1 MILVHVS
8 EKNRLLNYIESYLLW
23 LINYISIVI
32 YANSS
37 GWNGEIQR
45 DISIEFLY
53 IEVGKQQWVYPMVSM
68 ISVL

>member
-8 EKNRLLNYIESYLLW
+8 EKNRFLNYIESYLLW
-23 LINYISIVI
+23 LIYCISIVI
-32 YANSS
+32 NANSS

-53 IEVGKQQWVYPMVSM
+53 IEVGEQQWVYPMVSI

>member
-1 MILVHVS
+1 MIFDHVS
-8 EKNRLLNYIESYLLW
+8 EKNRFLNYIESYLLW

-53 IEVGKQQWVYPMVSM
+53 IEVGKQQWVYPMVSI

>member
-1 MILVHVS
+1 MILDHVS
-8 EKNRLLNYIESYLLW
+8 EKNRLLNYIESYLWW
-23 LINYISIVI
+23 LIYYISIVI
-32 YANSS
+32 NANSS

-53 IEVGKQQWVYPMVSM
+53 IEVGKQQWVYLMVSI